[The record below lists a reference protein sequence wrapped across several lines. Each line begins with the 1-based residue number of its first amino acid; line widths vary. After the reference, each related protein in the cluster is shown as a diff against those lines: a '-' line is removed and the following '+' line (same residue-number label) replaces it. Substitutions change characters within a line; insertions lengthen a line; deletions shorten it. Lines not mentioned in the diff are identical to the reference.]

1 MSCNKTRKEIE
12 KAIFKDGRGKII
24 KRFGP
29 GLNINSDVVDDRHIN
44 IFYKHRWLQ
53 RLKQM
58 KTSKQVEKQITNFLT
73 NIPSF
78 KYCEDLQNQFL
89 VDISNERERVMPV
102 AKTKKGQ
109 RKKEKAAAKM
119 MNNISMSN
127 LNAEFSNNN
136 FINPITELPIYLSNT
151 ALPTHLSGVPR
162 APVIKNFIGKIN
174 NIPVAIPVARV
185 IKNQASQ
192 KGGAG
197 GENKEEEEICPICQ
211 LPLNN
216 GQPLRSCHPAGAY
229 GPHIFHKDCIDQWLH
244 MHNGNN
250 NSCPLCGA
258 QVKCLTDAKY
268 DEEFRERAAPAP
280 APPTAAQVA
289 AAAQAAAAQ
298 VAADQNAI
306 TAQAVTAGIPT
317 EAENDLELG
326 EDLPYAGFDDDWNAA
341 FSQNGPWWNRVD
353 CDHCDAYQWFLTN
366 EGLYTSQPAFDGD
379 WDSWGGDLICPQHDV
394 TMCESCGARF
404 VDDDENWPGYAL
416 RDPHTGDDYCEECFR
431 DRYSNDP
438 DIENLNEFVNNVR
451 EGKYSGPNAMP
462 LPHRGGGRRKKR
474 KTRKSKK
481 RKKRKTKRRRR
492 KKCKHTRRHRR

>member
-185 IKNQASQ
+185 IKGQASQ
-192 KGGAG
+192 KGG
-197 GENKEEEEICPICQ
+197 GEEGEEDCSICLAPINDGRA
-211 LPLNN
+211 LK
-216 GQPLRSCHPAGAY
+216 SCHTGE
-229 GPHIFHKDCIDQWLH
+229 GEHPHVFHEECLNYWLS
-244 MHNGNN
+244 MHGNNN
-250 NSCPLCGA
+250 NSCPLDRM
-258 QVKCLTDAKY
+258 KCLTDAQY
-268 DEEFRERAAPAP
+268 DEEFRGND
-280 APPTAAQVA
+280 AAQAVVDD
-289 AAAQAAAAQ
+289 AAQAAAEQAAIVQ
-298 VAADQNAI
+298 VAADQDAI
-306 TAQAVTAGIPT
+306 TVQAVTAGIPT
-317 EAENDLELG
+317 EAEDNLEIR
-326 EDLPYAGFDDDWNAA
+326 EDLPYDGFDDDWNAA
-341 FSQNGPWWNRVD
+341 FSQHGPWWNRSD

-366 EGLYTSQPAFDGD
+366 HGLYTNQAAFDGD
-379 WDSWGGDLICPQHDV
+379 WDSWAGNLICPQHDV
-394 TMCESCGARF
+394 TMCESCGERF

-416 RDPHTGDDYCEECFR
+416 RNPDSGDDYCEDCFR
-431 DRYSNDP
+431 ERYSNDP

-462 LPHRGGGRRKKR
+462 LPHRGGGRRRKR
-474 KTRKSKK
+474 KTRKS
-481 RKKRKTKRRRR
+481 KKRKTKRRRR
-492 KKCKHTRRHRR
+492 KKRKHTRRRRR